1 MPLAQRVCQSI
12 LSGGLGEL
20 GPQKG
25 GSGGMPPG
33 CCGAAQ
39 QQTKSVYTPS
49 APTVGI
55 VIGFKPVARMCFL
68 CH

>member
-25 GSGGMPPG
+25 GTGGMPPVT
-33 CCGAAQ
+33 AEQ
-39 QQTKSVYTPS
+39 PS
-49 APTVGI
+49 NN
-55 VIGFKPVARMCFL
+55 R
-68 CH
+68 